1 MVRWRTRDFM
11 KKTSFLKNL
20 TGRILNLLLWLITC
34 ALAGTGLL
42 MALRLP
48 PGSRGGRGLSALG
61 MTRHEWG
68 DVHTWLSYV
77 FLVLVFLHLAV
88 HWRWLWQFASRRRA
102 LPVIAGI
109 GVGLGLCLALLL
121 LPVSRRE
128 GGGGRHGAAAPARP
142 PSSFQASPGEGRAS
156 P

>member
-1 MVRWRTRDFM
+1 M

-20 TGRILNLLLWLITC
+20 TGRILNLLLWLVTC

-42 MALRLP
+42 MVFRLP

-68 DVHTWLSYV
+68 DVHTWLSYG

-102 LPVIAGI
+102 LPMIAGI
-109 GVGLGLCLALLL
+109 GVGLALCLAFLL

-128 GGGGRHGAAAPARP
+128 GRGGRHGGADPVRAAQ
-142 PSSFQASPGEGRAS
+142 SIQDSPEEERAS